1 MWQNDALEA
10 HVGIGRVELTL
21 WHTFPHLTVDIDSLT
36 IVSEAFDSLPV
47 GQKAFVSAESD
58 TLLRVGRFHGAVNVA
73 ALLAAKVNLY
83 DIELE
88 GAAVNVVALDS
99 LHANYDIF
107 PATEPADDSTG
118 PVFVPDISLNRFD
131 IVDSL
136 SVIYRSIADSV
147 NVRLVLAKSPLVEN
161 AEGGYALSVE
171 SMLDIDMPQA
181 LVARPVT
188 INLGGAVN
196 GTATSLCLCRSV
208 ISDWMSVLRQEAVSS
223 RYGILRWILPSLSQS
238 PN

>member
-1 MWQNDALEA
+1 M
-10 HVGIGRVELTL
+10 I
-21 WHTFPHLTVDIDSLT
+21 F
-36 IVSEAFDSLPV
+36 
-47 GQKAFVSAESD
+47 
-58 TLLRVGRFHGAVNVA
+58 
-73 ALLAAKVNLY
+73 
-83 DIELE
+83 
-88 GAAVNVVALDS
+88 
-99 LHANYDIF
+99 F

-188 INLGGAVN
+188 INLGGAVKWN
-196 GTATSLCLCRSV
+196 
-208 ISDWMSVLRQEAVSS
+208 SDKPMLM
-223 RYGILRWILPSLSQS
+223 SLSDFGLDVGTPVRRQYQVGMEYYAGFYRAS
-238 PN
+238 RNHRTDI

>member
-1 MWQNDALEA
+1 M
-10 HVGIGRVELTL
+10 
-21 WHTFPHLTVDIDSLT
+21 
-36 IVSEAFDSLPV
+36 
-47 GQKAFVSAESD
+47 
-58 TLLRVGRFHGAVNVA
+58 
-73 ALLAAKVNLY
+73 
-83 DIELE
+83 
-88 GAAVNVVALDS
+88 ALDS

-136 SVIYRSIADSV
+136 SVSYRSIADSV
-147 NVRLVLAKSPLVEN
+147 NIKACACQSPLVEN

-188 INLGGAVN
+188 INLGGAVKWN
-196 GTATSLCLCRSV
+196 SDKPMLMSLSDFGLDVVLPSGGSIKSVWKYYAGFYRALAITELTFEVGPFAPTAAIGLLPEHIRSE
-208 ISDWMSVLRQEAVSS
+208 IAVSTTVWKS
-223 RYGILRWILPSLSQS
+223 S
-238 PN
+238 